1 MSEQQGQQP
10 QQRAGEGVSS
20 EMVELAEALRDAAAQ
35 LRSILDN
42 LNNPLALVALSAM
55 QSQQAPNP
63 QEQPQQA
70 GGAGA
75 AQQAPPPARAAGR
88 QVAGAGEAPPV
99 QAPELVKEAA
109 GPKEAISPPAGE
121 ARQVAPALP
130 PPPRREAR
138 GAGVE
143 RVLRLLSLFADMN
156 LLPSEFF
163 DNVVKAM
170 GSLGVLS
177 EGERDALLHL
187 LNAVKLGVD
196 RGLSPQEA
204 MSLLAVI
211 LSEAGVDNEDA
222 IREGL
227 MRVILSKLRRQE
239 ESR

>member
-1 MSEQQGQQP
+1 MSEQQP
-10 QQRAGEGVSS
+10 QQRAGEGMSP
-20 EMVELAEALRDAAAQ
+20 EMRELAEALRDAAAQ

-42 LNNPLALVALSAM
+42 VNNPLALVALSAV
-55 QSQQAPNP
+55 QSQQTTHP

-75 AQQAPPPARAAGR
+75 AQQAQPPARAAGR
-88 QVAGAGEAPPV
+88 QAARAVE
-99 QAPELVKEAA
+99 APELAKEV
-109 GPKEAISPPAGE
+109 ISPPVGE
-121 ARQVAPALP
+121 ARQAAPALP
-130 PPPRREAR
+130 PPQPREAR
-138 GAGVE
+138 VGAE

-156 LLPSEFF
+156 LLPQEFF

-204 MSLLAVI
+204 TSLLAVI
-211 LSEAGVDNEDA
+211 LSEAGVGDEDA

-227 MRVILSKLRRQE
+227 VRVILSKLRRQE

>member
-42 LNNPLALVALSAM
+42 ANNPLALVALGAM
-55 QSQQAPNP
+55 QSQQPPNP
-63 QEQPQQA
+63 QGQPQQA

-75 AQQAPPPARAAGR
+75 AQQAQPPVRAAGR
-88 QVAGAGEAPPV
+88 QAAGAGEAPPA
-99 QAPELVKEAA
+99 QAPEPA
-109 GPKEAISPPAGE
+109 EAISPLVEE
-121 ARQVAPALP
+121 ARRAAPALP
-130 PPPRREAR
+130 PPPPPPRREVG
-138 GAGVE
+138 GASVE

-187 LNAVKLGVD
+187 LNAVKFGVD